1 MPKPFTKRL
10 ILEFRWEDYSYIFI
24 KTPTYETY
32 KNKIKKRVSYKKK
45 YTQSFTSHILYFIC
59 CTSFS
64 GKSKMLLILISLEK
78 NICVDR

>member
-45 YTQSFTSHILYFIC
+45 IYSVFYITYIVFY
-59 CTSFS
+59 
-64 GKSKMLLILISLEK
+64 LLHK
-78 NICVDR
+78 F